1 MLRHCSRSICIA
13 LVFVMF
19 ATARPAG
26 VGDGAFASTQSSSTS
41 STASAASQLA
51 EAKRAE
57 IARYTSMLQSGDE
70 EERREA
76 ALMLGAM
83 RDPATIAALR
93 AALDDKAERVRA
105 AALVGLGSLQEPSL
119 APLIATYLTKD
130 KSPFVRKTAAYALG
144 QIAASE
150 ATTGLIAGLR
160 DKDMEV
166 RGAAAVALANTP
178 DATAIAPLI
187 LALTDKSAFVRA
199 HAAAALGVNGRAA
212 AQAVPH
218 LVKILTTDEDH
229 EARRQAAEALGRIGE
244 PSALPALE
252 RAEQSSDPYLSQ
264 AAREA
269 IARIRGKPS
278 D

>member
-1 MLRHCSRSICIA
+1 MRHCSRLFCIA
-13 LVFVMF
+13 LAFVMF
-19 ATARPAG
+19 ATARLVEAG
-26 VGDGAFASTQSSSTS
+26 GGALASTQSP
-41 STASAASQLA
+41 AASIFSATQQPA

-57 IARYTSMLQSGDE
+57 IARYTSSLQSGDE

-83 RDPATIAALR
+83 RDPATIATLR
-93 AALDDKAERVRA
+93 AALNDKSERVRA
-105 AALVGLGSLQEPSL
+105 AALAGLGQLQEPSL

-130 KSPFVRKTAAYALG
+130 KSPFVRKAAAYALG
-144 QIAASE
+144 QTGGSA
-150 ATTGLIAGLR
+150 ATTALIAGLR
-160 DKDMEV
+160 DKDIEV
-166 RGAAAVALANTP
+166 RGAATVSLSGTP

-218 LVKILTTDEDH
+218 LVKLLTTDEDH
-229 EARRQAAEALGRIGE
+229 EARRQAATALGRIGE

-269 IARIRGKPS
+269 ITQIKGK
-278 D
+278 